1 MKASLRYIVP
11 IFFAF
16 LLLSCATGTR
26 TDYYEPH
33 TELQIKAL
41 ENYELTTLIAKG
53 EEERSLPLPYFL
65 DAGKDCTKV
74 VLDWGDGREME
85 IEVEDGKARLINLLP
100 GETYH
105 WTGFSKEGEVLREGV
120 LEVSPRAPRNIEAGG
135 VTNIRDAGYWKGK
148 DGKTIKGEMIYRSS
162 RLSENGSGESLLTED
177 GKTVLLRDLGIKT
190 EIDLRKTRDGE
201 NGGIEESVLGDGVRY
216 CSIPM
221 ESGGGYLKR
230 NLPAF
235 SSLFEVLGDIE
246 NYPIVIHCSIGTD
259 RTGAVAFVLGA
270 LLGME
275 EDDLY
280 RDYLFSNFGAIGG
293 LRRQKTIDE
302 YLMLLD
308 SYEGST
314 LAEKARRMLI
324 ENGTK
329 EKDIDLFLEIME
341 K

>member
-1 MKASLRYIVP
+1 
-11 IFFAF
+11 
-16 LLLSCATGTR
+16 
-26 TDYYEPH
+26 
-33 TELQIKAL
+33 
-41 ENYELTTLIAKG
+41 
-53 EEERSLPLPYFL
+53 
-65 DAGKDCTKV
+65 
-74 VLDWGDGREME
+74 ME